1 MSYHIKVPV
10 ITDYK
15 PKIMNHRFTIL
26 LAIVLWSSGAF
37 AQPPEQIYQGTV
49 IATGF
54 RQSIPLGSAGPFSI
68 GFDFTFFG
76 NEYSE
81 FYISAN
87 GLVLFDA
94 PTGAYNTSATIPTAA
109 APNNYIAPF
118 WDNLSILDVGNI
130 MYTTVGASGSRK
142 CIIQFK
148 KMGFDPTPTPF
159 GTFMVI
165 LYETT
170 NVIQVQYRLILD
182 PFSPRPH
189 GENATIGIENSDGSA
204 GALYKFHDPNAISS
218 QDAISFTPA
227 GPTTYTINSD
237 AFYDG
242 VFLTEDLTLPDP
254 GTVELICPA
263 KDAEVG
269 ADVTFTWA
277 AADHASS
284 YFFVLDDNPNLSSAT
299 STNVGLNLSH
309 NVTGLTLDKT
319 YYWTVFSH
327 NATSYTW
334 TEISRFSTIATPPLA
349 AVPQTIWTEQGQN
362 KTIKLIHTGGD
373 ASPKTAVIT
382 SLPAQGQLYQYDEGS
397 RGALINSVPA
407 NVTDADMNIIYAA
420 SGTSGNGAG
429 NFKFKVTDTGG
440 ESPEATITVN
450 ISPPGIPNVLY
461 TAKSTDLIE
470 IQFDRQMAN
479 PSGKHSQFVVKVE
492 EMPVTVSSVALKT
505 GDPYTI
511 ILALA
516 SPLTGSETVKVS
528 YTQGD
533 VTSVAG
539 GYLLSFTDEP
549 VTLIAQT
556 INFSQSLE
564 RTYNESPFRLI
575 STASSGLGITYTSSN
590 ITVATVAGAFLNFH
604 SLGTSNITAK
614 QAGNATYAPAQY
626 RKTLTVGKSN
636 QTITF
641 GTLEDKTF
649 GDPNFLLEATSTSG
663 LTVTF
668 TSSDDNIASISNNTV
683 YITGG
688 GTVTITASQE
698 GNAWWNPATPVE
710 QTFTVNKVDQTITF
724 DSIPAKVVDD
734 EDFSPEATSSSGL
747 TVTYTSD
754 NENVAT
760 IVDNMIHITGAGT
773 AVITASQAGN
783 NTYYPAQDV
792 TRTII
797 VAKAAQTITFT
808 NYPDELMIGE
818 TYNLTAVASS
828 GLAVLFESTNATIA
842 TVTGNLLTAIKKG
855 SVQIRAY
862 NAGDANYEP
871 AETFVTVEVVSTHRD
886 IMNLFTPNG
895 DGINDY
901 WEIPIPEMNTWGKCD
916 VRIFNRWGK
925 LVFAQ
930 DNYDNLWDGTS
941 NGNPLPE
948 GPYYYVIKTQ
958 NAGTIKGTVNLVR

>member
-1 MSYHIKVPV
+1 
-10 ITDYK
+10 
-15 PKIMNHRFTIL
+15 MNHRFTIL

-94 PTGAYNTSATIPTAA
+94 PTGAYNTSATIPTAS

-204 GALYKFHDPNAISS
+204 GLLYKFHDPNAISS

-284 YFFVLDDNPNLSSAT
+284 YFFVLDVNPNLSSAT
-299 STNVGLNLSH
+299 YTDVGLNLSH
-309 NVTGLTLDKT
+309 NVTGLSLDKT

-327 NATSYTW
+327 NNTSFTW

-349 AVPQTIWTEQGQN
+349 AVPQTIWTEQGQD

-382 SLPAQGQLYQYDEGS
+382 SLP
-397 RGALINSVPA
+397 
-407 NVTDADMNIIYAA
+407 
-420 SGTSGNGAG
+420 
-429 NFKFKVTDTGG
+429 
-440 ESPEATITVN
+440 
-450 ISPPGIPNVLY
+450 
-461 TAKSTDLIE
+461 
-470 IQFDRQMAN
+470 
-479 PSGKHSQFVVKVE
+479 
-492 EMPVTVSSVALKT
+492 
-505 GDPYTI
+505 
-511 ILALA
+511 
-516 SPLTGSETVKVS
+516 
-528 YTQGD
+528 
-533 VTSVAG
+533 
-539 GYLLSFTDEP
+539 
-549 VTLIAQT
+549 
-556 INFSQSLE
+556 
-564 RTYNESPFRLI
+564 
-575 STASSGLGITYTSSN
+575 
-590 ITVATVAGAFLNFH
+590 
-604 SLGTSNITAK
+604 
-614 QAGNATYAPAQY
+614 
-626 RKTLTVGKSN
+626 
-636 QTITF
+636 
-641 GTLEDKTF
+641 
-649 GDPNFLLEATSTSG
+649 
-663 LTVTF
+663 
-668 TSSDDNIASISNNTV
+668 
-683 YITGG
+683 
-688 GTVTITASQE
+688 
-698 GNAWWNPATPVE
+698 
-710 QTFTVNKVDQTITF
+710 
-724 DSIPAKVVDD
+724 
-734 EDFSPEATSSSGL
+734 
-747 TVTYTSD
+747 
-754 NENVAT
+754 
-760 IVDNMIHITGAGT
+760 
-773 AVITASQAGN
+773 
-783 NTYYPAQDV
+783 
-792 TRTII
+792 
-797 VAKAAQTITFT
+797 
-808 NYPDELMIGE
+808 
-818 TYNLTAVASS
+818 
-828 GLAVLFESTNATIA
+828 
-842 TVTGNLLTAIKKG
+842 
-855 SVQIRAY
+855 
-862 NAGDANYEP
+862 
-871 AETFVTVEVVSTHRD
+871 
-886 IMNLFTPNG
+886 
-895 DGINDY
+895 
-901 WEIPIPEMNTWGKCD
+901 
-916 VRIFNRWGK
+916 
-925 LVFAQ
+925 
-930 DNYDNLWDGTS
+930 
-941 NGNPLPE
+941 
-948 GPYYYVIKTQ
+948 
-958 NAGTIKGTVNLVR
+958 